1 MIIECAGTRGSIA
14 RGGQEFSRFGGDTIS
29 VQITA
34 KSGHVVIIDA
44 GTGIQTF
51 GNRLVSTKKGSYP
64 LPLHLFF
71 THYHLDHIVGV
82 AFFKPI
88 YDKNQAI
95 SMYGPL
101 LEGVDGAEQAFRNML
116 TPPYSP
122 VSFDG
127 HEIKASFTFN
137 TIGEQIFEIGSLII
151 RSIRIN
157 HPNHGGLGYRVEED
171 GKSFVL
177 LTDNELKHS
186 YPEGRPFEDYVEF
199 CRDADVLFHDA
210 QFTRSEYEPVRG
222 WGHSTIEDV
231 VELSNAANCK
241 EVGFFHYSPDRTD
254 SDIDRIYT
262 SQESLVSNGCSRF
275 FPLTQSSRFEL

>member
-14 RGGQEFSRFGGDTIS
+14 RGGKEFSRFGGDTIS

-34 KSGHVVIIDA
+34 ASGEIVIIDA

-51 GNRLVSTKKGSYP
+51 GNRLVAENKGKFP
-64 LPLHLFF
+64 QPLHLFF

-88 YDKNQAI
+88 YDKSQAI

-101 LEGVDGAEQAFRNML
+101 LEGVNGAEQAFRNMM

-127 HEIKASFTFN
+127 HEIKAKFVFE
-137 TIGEQIFEIGSLII
+137 TIGESVFAIGSLTITT
-151 RSIRIN
+151 IRIN
-157 HPNHGGLGYRVEED
+157 HPNHGGLGYKIQEN
-171 GKSFVL
+171 GKTFVL
-177 LTDNELKHS
+177 LSDNELHHE

-199 CRDADVLFHDA
+199 CRDADLLFHDA
-210 QFTRSEYEPVRG
+210 QFTQKEYAAVRG

-231 VELSNAANCK
+231 IELSNAANCK

-254 SDIDRIYT
+254 ADIDRLYT
-262 SQESLVSNGCSRF
+262 NLEVSPNSITRF
-275 FPLTQSSRFEL
+275 FPLTELSAFTL

>member
-14 RGGQEFSRFGGDTIS
+14 RGGHEFSRYGGDTIS
-29 VQITA
+29 VQITSD
-34 KSGHVVIIDA
+34 SGEVVIIDA

-51 GNRLVSTKKGSYP
+51 GNRLMIQNKDKEP
-64 LPLHLFF
+64 RPLHLFF

-88 YDKNQAI
+88 YDKTQSI

-101 LEGVDGAEQAFRNML
+101 LEGVDGAEQAFRNMM

-127 HEIKASFTFN
+127 HEIKAKFTFN
-137 TIGEQIFEIGSLII
+137 TIGEDVFIIGSLKIT
-151 RSIRIN
+151 SIRIN
-157 HPNHGGLGYRVEED
+157 HPNHGGLGYKIEEN

-177 LTDNELKHS
+177 LTDNELHHT
-186 YPEGRPFEDYVEF
+186 YPNGRSFDDYVEF
-199 CRDADVLFHDA
+199 CRDADLLFHDA
-210 QFTRSEYEPVRG
+210 QFCASEYHSVRG

-231 VELSNAANCK
+231 VELSTAANCK

-254 SDIDRIYT
+254 SEIDRIYT
-262 SQESLVSNGCSRF
+262 TQESLSSGSGTRF
-275 FPLTQSSRFEL
+275 FPLTQTNRFVL